1 MTDILEWH
9 WPSLISYHIVGN
21 FGCQPLPK
29 KDKND
34 YHDSTVQETCNNNQM
49 PLNLGQSS
57 TSTCCW
63 PSWMTAI
70 TKK

>member
-34 YHDSTVQETCNNNQM
+34 YHDSTVQERDLQ
-49 PLNLGQSS
+49 Q
-57 TSTCCW
+57 
-63 PSWMTAI
+63 
-70 TKK
+70 